1 VYNEKVNPSKFFGTA
16 FVVFFDLEMQRKVLK
31 FEHSCPIKCRCGDQD
46 FGRLKVFQAP
56 EPSDIIWKNL
66 GVTKCESFKRKFLS
80 NSVLLILLSM
90 VFGSMW
96 GLNTYKR
103 YYQEKL

>member
-1 VYNEKVNPSKFFGTA
+1 MNYEKVNPSKFFGTA
-16 FVVFFDLEMQRKVLK
+16 FVVFEDLEMQRKVLK
-31 FEHSCPIKCRCGDQD
+31 FEQSCVIKCRCSDWD

-66 GVTKCESFKRKFLS
+66 GVSKCESFKRKFVS
-80 NSVLLILLSM
+80 NLVLFLLLCT
-90 VFGSMW
+90 VFGFML

-103 YYQEKL
+103 YY